1 MRIMNRYA
9 ALSGEQMRDLR
20 QCEEYLGLILVAY
33 SEFDSS
39 GRYSSLSKCELDK
52 IHKLEKEFGATL
64 VAFE

>member
-1 MRIMNRYA
+1 MNRYA
-9 ALSGEQMRDLR
+9 ALSGDQMRDLR

-52 IHKLEKEFGATL
+52 IHKLEEELGATL